1 VTNLDFL
8 KKPYP
13 GVNGAQV
20 HRGFSEAFD
29 AVSPLVISSV
39 QDLLLAHP
47 TAKIVITGHS
57 LGAALAT
64 FAAVNVKTKLNIP
77 ASKITFYT
85 FGSPRTG
92 NQAFTD
98 YLYSLYPN
106 GGCQRVTHYN
116 DVVPHLPPTVLG
128 FNHIGDEIWY
138 KNPGTDLSYTTCK
151 NVAGKQEDLTCSS
164 SIYATGIEAHL
175 IYLGKSFN
183 GICKQL
189 QAP

>member
-1 VTNLDFL
+1 M
-8 KKPYP
+8 KPYP

-20 HRGFSEAFD
+20 HRGFIDAFE

-39 QDLLLAHP
+39 QNLLSVHT
-47 TAKIVITGHS
+47 TANIVITGHS

-64 FAAVNVKTKLNIP
+64 FAALDVKTKLNI
-77 ASKITFYT
+77 ASSKITFYS

-98 YLYSLYPN
+98 YLYSLFPN

-116 DVVPHLPPTVLG
+116 DVVPHLPPTAFG

-138 KNPGTDLSYTTCK
+138 QNPGTDLSYKTCK

-175 IYLGKSFN
+175 IYIGKSIT
-183 GICKQL
+183 GICKLAQ
-189 QAP
+189 PP